1 MITLKDF
8 MEIVDY
14 RITEGSDYQWACFGP
29 TAYRLDSW
37 NGDQNGHTVSVLFDT
52 HSQEVYQVE
61 AFDYSNERAYRMT
74 NPKYKDL
81 YNEECEHR
89 DVIDM
94 AWERD
99 DGTPVR
105 FIELDVEEDFIEKAR
120 AIVNGEEYDTRVKI
134 SVDLDDDTL
143 FQMMKLAHE
152 RDITFN
158 QLVEI
163 ALQEA
168 IDHHRMLNDIDM
180 REEYD
185 FSKGRQGPVIQSPP
199 VPPDNFTQEEAR
211 EAVKKAKKKQK
222 GK

>member
-37 NGDQNGHTVSVLFDT
+37 NGEQDGHTVSILFDT

-81 YNEECEHR
+81 FKEECEHR
-89 DVIDM
+89 EVIDM

-99 DGTPVR
+99 DGTNV
-105 FIELDVEEDFIEKAR
+105 EYVDLDVVEDFVEKAR
-120 AIVNGEEYDTRVKI
+120 AIVIGEEYDTRVKVP
-134 SVDLDDDTL
+134 VDFTDEELL
-143 FQMMKLAHE
+143 MYMKMAHE
-152 RDITFN
+152 RDMTFN
-158 QLVEI
+158 AFVEM
-163 ALQEA
+163 ALRAAMDE
-168 IDHHRMLNDIDM
+168 IKLRDSLDM
-180 REEYD
+180 RDEYD
-185 FSKGRQGPVIQSPP
+185 FSEANRVHITNT
-199 VPPDNFTQEEAR
+199 DNPIDFP
-211 EAVKKAKKKQK
+211 VKKKKK
-222 GK
+222 GKK

>member
-37 NGDQNGHTVSVLFDT
+37 NGDQDGHTVSVLFDT

-61 AFDYSNERAYRMT
+61 AFDYRNERAYRMT

-89 DVIDM
+89 DVMDM

-99 DGTPVR
+99 DGTPV
-105 FIELDVEEDFIEKAR
+105 EYVDLDVEEDFIEKAR
-120 AIVNGEEYDTRVKI
+120 AIVTGKDYDTRVKI

-168 IDHHRMLNDIDM
+168 IDQHRMLNDIDM
-180 REEYD
+180 RDEYD
-185 FSKGRQGPVIQSPP
+185 FSEANRIHVSNTDNPIDFPV
-199 VPPDNFTQEEAR
+199 ER
-211 EAVKKAKKKQK
+211 KKKKK
-222 GK
+222 GKK